1 MESPVSHAGGEEPEA
16 RTPVVSS
23 GTNLVAGSQSS
34 SRSRLWRPAAQRNLR
49 NQWSRLVSCRG
60 RWVSA
65 SSEGRAS
72 ATALVNAYLSRRYM
86 PEMNLGVLKD
96 MPMIRENACEKL
108 ERKQELCQR
117 KLLSSYK
124 DLVDAVSQFTKARDS
139 MRCYLKG
146 SSASPLVQF
155 SQLSQDN
162 DDPGD
167 GGGVPVFTSWALP
180 YFEKLAQE
188 LIDMFAVEISLK
200 RLIVLQLLS
209 IACQDAQG
217 AQADERNWSIEL
229 YEGEFND
236 LNTVDL
242 LCRERF
248 QPNPPRIR
256 GFQSNNPATEQIN
269 RNPTRET
276 LHVYLTAWISDVNVD
291 IMRVDEIFGMVE
303 DEMQLKLS

>member
-23 GTNLVAGSQSS
+23 GTNLVAALS
-34 SRSRLWRPAAQRNLR
+34 LR
-49 NQWSRLVSCRG
+49 RGTSGRLVSCRG
-60 RWVSA
+60 
-65 SSEGRAS
+65 
-72 ATALVNAYLSRRYM
+72 RYM

-96 MPMIRENACEKL
+96 MPMIRENACEKVGA
-108 ERKQELCQR
+108 EAGITTSPREAMPR

-124 DLVDAVSQFTKARDS
+124 DLVDAVSQCTKARDS

-180 YFEKLAQE
+180 YFVKLAQE
-188 LIDMFAVEISLK
+188 IIDMFAVEISLK
-200 RLIVLQLLS
+200 IRPPLEILSYISQLLVS
-209 IACQDAQG
+209 ASCSAVDCSTAAVYCMSDAQG

-236 LNTVDL
+236 LNT
-242 LCRERF
+242 
-248 QPNPPRIR
+248 PNPPRIR

-291 IMRVDEIFGMVE
+291 IMR
-303 DEMQLKLS
+303 